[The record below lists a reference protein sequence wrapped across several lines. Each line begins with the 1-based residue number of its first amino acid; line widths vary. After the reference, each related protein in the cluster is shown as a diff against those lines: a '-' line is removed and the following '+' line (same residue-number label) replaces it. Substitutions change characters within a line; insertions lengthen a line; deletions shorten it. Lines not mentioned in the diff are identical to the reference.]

1 MHRAGLQYARDNPL
15 VRALFRLDPL
25 VLLDMRRSAAIRRSL
40 EEFRAQLVTAIRAGV
55 DSGELRED
63 LDVERAAEVV
73 RILHLAFIDHLL
85 NPEWID
91 ASDQRLVE
99 ASLEVLFHGLAREK
113 R

>member
-1 MHRAGLQYARDNPL
+1 M

-25 VLLDMRRSAAIRRSL
+25 VLLDMRRSAAVRRSL
-40 EEFRAQLVTAIRAGV
+40 EEFRGELVVAIRTGV
-55 DSGELRED
+55 ESGELRDD

-73 RILHLAFIDHLL
+73 RILHMAFIDHLM

-91 ASDQRLVE
+91 ASDERLIEV
-99 ASLEVLFHGLAREK
+99 SLEILLRGLAREL